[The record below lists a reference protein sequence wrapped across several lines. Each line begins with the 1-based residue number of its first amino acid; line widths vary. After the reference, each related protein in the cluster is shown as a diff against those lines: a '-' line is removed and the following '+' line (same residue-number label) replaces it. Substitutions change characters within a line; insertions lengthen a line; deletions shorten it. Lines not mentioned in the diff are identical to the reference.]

1 MDIHQHRFRGKQ
13 LSLTQRLVF
22 RSAATSP
29 FLPYVAL
36 LVAMVSIQ
44 YGATFAKRLFPV
56 VGAEGTTA
64 LRLGIASL
72 ILIFATRAWRTNF
85 SSRKLPVLLVYG
97 ASLGAMNLL
106 FYMALRRIP
115 LGLAVALEFL
125 GPFALAVVSSRR
137 WLDFV
142 WIGLAATGL
151 LLLLPLYNFGPAIDP
166 IGVLLALAAGGF
178 WALYSVFG
186 QLAGEEHGVSTAALG
201 TTIAAVLVV
210 PIGLA
215 QAGTSLF
222 NPGVLLSAVV
232 VAVFSSALPF
242 SLEIIALVRLP
253 TRVYGTLTSVEPAIG
268 AFTGWLFLHE
278 SLTAIQMLAIGTI
291 VTASIGTAATHK
303 PVVPAN

>member
-1 MDIHQHRFRGKQ
+1 MG
-13 LSLTQRLVF
+13 
-22 RSAATSP
+22 
-29 FLPYVAL
+29 
-36 LVAMVSIQ
+36 
-44 YGATFAKRLFPV
+44 
-56 VGAEGTTA
+56 
-64 LRLGIASL
+64 
-72 ILIFATRAWRTNF
+72 
-85 SSRKLPVLLVYG
+85 
-97 ASLGAMNLL
+97 
-106 FYMALRRIP
+106 
-115 LGLAVALEFL
+115 AVALEFL

-186 QLAGEEHGVSTAALG
+186 QLAGEEHGLSTAALG

-210 PIGLA
+210 PVGLA
-215 QAGTSLF
+215 QAGTSPF

-278 SLTAIQMLAIGTI
+278 SLSTIQMLAIGTI
-291 VTASIGTAATHK
+291 MTASIGTAATHK
-303 PVVPAN
+303 PVVPVN